1 MNFSFLLAAILII
14 ISYKSDN
21 GFISGGMNNPGSGC
35 VEFSSTDLTAVTID
49 GYSGNTINV
58 YYNNNSSETVVKAT
72 DGIFYLSVNN
82 KVIRRIVLDTGTNIV
97 VGRKVDGSDIS
108 LKISGNHLVLRDAVD
123 GYIPVGTYSEFQLI
137 NTDAVTRA
145 GVYKQEADLDL
156 LNLEWTPI
164 GLVGIFDGNNH
175 TLANLKI
182 SGDNDYVGL
191 FGVIG
196 AFIENNIIQN
206 VHIISGTVS
215 GSDYVGGVCGYS
227 FKSLIINCSNASS
240 VSGDSDVG
248 GICGGSDS
256 VIIAACYNT
265 GLVSGNSNVGGV
277 CGHSVS
283 ITACYNTGSVSGN
296 SNVGGVCGSSYHS
309 VTACYNTGSVSGNSN
324 VGGVCGYLGYG
335 SITACYWKDVPDD
348 DAAYGTG
355 SSASN
360 ANATIFDGSNWPA
373 KSSHTQWDT
382 GSCNEDEKYWK
393 SLGSWNDGN
402 PVYPTLCPAPAR

>member
-1 MNFSFLLAAILII
+1 MNLSFLLATILII
-14 ISYKSDN
+14 IGYKSDN
-21 GFISGGMNNPGSGC
+21 GYVSNGRADLGSGY
-35 VEFSSTDLTAVTID
+35 VEFSSADVTAVTID
-49 GYSGNTINV
+49 GYSGNTIKV
-58 YYNNNSSETVVKAT
+58 YYSNNNFETVVKAA

-82 KVIRRIVLDTGTNIV
+82 KVIRRITLDTGTNIV
-97 VGRKVDGSDIS
+97 VGRKVDGSLIS
-108 LKISGNHLVLRDAVD
+108 LKMSENNLILRDAVD

-164 GLVGIFDGNNH
+164 GLVGVFDGNNH

-182 SGDNDYVGL
+182 SGNNDYAGL

-196 AFIENNIIQN
+196 AFIENNTIQN

-227 FKSLIINCSNASS
+227 FKSLITNCSNTSS
-240 VSGDSDVG
+240 VSGNSNVG

-256 VIIAACYNT
+256 VIITACYNA

-277 CGHSVS
+277 CGYSVS

-296 SNVGGVCGSSYHS
+296 ANVGGVCGSSSHS
-309 VTACYNTGSVSGNSN
+309 VTACYNTGSVSGNAN
-324 VGGVCGYLGYG
+324 VGGVCGNLVYG
-335 SITACYWKDVPDD
+335 SITACYWKDVPGD
-348 DAAYGTG
+348 DAIYGTG

-360 ANATIFDGSNWPA
+360 IDAAIFDNSNWPA
-373 KSSHTQWDT
+373 TSSHIQWGT
-382 GSCNEDEKYWK
+382 GSGNEDGKYWK
-393 SLGSWNDGN
+393 SLGCWNSGN
-402 PVYPTLCPAPAR
+402 PVYPELCR